1 MIVKAK
7 SDDFPQFSL
16 LLFPEVPQIRAKAFL
31 NKTHFP
37 NFWWLGEK
45 VSFFANADSIVARIK
60 ENVFFLFSL
69 FFFFNDLDIWQR
81 LENG

>member
-1 MIVKAK
+1 MKAK

-16 LLFPEVPQIRAKAFL
+16 FLFPEVPQIRTKAFL

-45 VSFFANADSIVARIK
+45 VSFFANADSI
-60 ENVFFLFSL
+60 ENVFFFL
-69 FFFFNDLDIWQR
+69 FFF
-81 LENG
+81 